1 MAKKGKVESKKKTEQ
16 KKNQTLLLIL
26 FFILIGVAG
35 ILFYFLYLKPPVQ
48 KESTQTNTNIIN
60 TLLKEYNIENL
71 KEDISKRQL
80 IIPSIETKLDEIGKV
95 DPFTP

>member
-1 MAKKGKVESKKKTEQ
+1 MAKKSKVESKKKTEQ